1 MIREIRNSALKLDKI
16 PNPDGRI
23 NDWVKFAH
31 TINGYEAAGGFAEC
45 AELAEPGQAKTLTE
59 LRCALFFMSRA
70 DRHTGYDSTDS
81 PELHTLLRKIRAKVQ
96 ARELD

>member
-1 MIREIRNSALKLDKI
+1 MREIRNSSLKLDRI

-23 NDWVKFAH
+23 NDWIKFAH
-31 TINGYEAAGGFAEC
+31 TINGYDAAGGFAEC
-45 AELAEPGQAKTLTE
+45 AELAAPGRAKTLTQ

-70 DRHTGYDSTDS
+70 HRHSGYDSTP
-81 PELHTLLRKIRAKVQ
+81 PELCTLLRKIRAKVQ

>member
-1 MIREIRNSALKLDKI
+1 MREIRNSSLKLDRI

-23 NDWVKFAH
+23 NDWIKFAH
-31 TINGYEAAGGFAEC
+31 TINGYDAAGGFAEC
-45 AELAEPGQAKTLTE
+45 AELAEPGRAKTLTQ

-70 DRHTGYDSTDS
+70 HRHSGYDSTP
-81 PELHTLLRKIRAKVQ
+81 PELCTLLRKIRAKVQ